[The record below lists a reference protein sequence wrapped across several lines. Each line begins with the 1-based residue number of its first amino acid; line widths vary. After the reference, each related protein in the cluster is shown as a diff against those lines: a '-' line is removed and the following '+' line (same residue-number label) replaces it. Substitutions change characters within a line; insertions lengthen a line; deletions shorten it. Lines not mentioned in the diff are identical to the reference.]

1 MTAQAPLY
9 LSAVGRLVLDD
20 TRSGRRGTM
29 VACLVAPNHVVTDG
43 APFREVADNP
53 VPLAAT
59 LWLPQDP
66 GGNRRS
72 VPATVVRYDDES
84 DLAVL
89 RFPGEESS
97 APGMQQILADSLPT
111 PGTRCEMRMPNDR
124 SSPDSPSTDDEVVTV
139 VLDIESVVTV
149 DGRERL
155 HLRAATDPPT
165 LLAGA
170 PVFWNDRVIGV
181 ISSTG
186 REPVDLYAIPAAT
199 IQRVMQALTAESP
212 AQVPDGV
219 FSRLSASSR
228 RALDHAD
235 AMRAAMRQDKVHM
248 EHLLLALYEKDNGP
262 TQRELRRTGISE
274 EELRLQLSKIA
285 EADLPAFG
293 SYRVT
298 NLDRLPLASEHVQQ
312 ALALAQKEAEARGSK
327 QIQSRHLL
335 FGALSVRE
343 CRAVSW
349 MFERTP
355 AIDPSQIDMT
365 APPSKGGGSTTPATE
380 AAQSDG
386 AAAPAT
392 DRGQRRARVAPDLP
406 DGDDLLDVKR
416 EVRAICAVIAARDTS
431 PPLSIGLFGDWGT
444 GKSFF
449 MNRMEERIT
458 KLKETARSNPASAYC
473 RNIVQLRF
481 NAWHYMDTDL
491 WASLA
496 AEIFEGLA
504 RALQED
510 KGLLEGV
517 GGDSNLA
524 RQRLLAATSHLRDVR
539 AQAEQQKAEADV
551 ALRDSQQRL
560 TSLASEEREIVARLS
575 PKALIKSAY
584 RFVAGR
590 EKTAQSIDHAAKQ
603 LGIPEG
609 KALATDTR
617 ATLLELKGLWGG
629 VRAVLLSLRSGS
641 AALWIALLLIFG
653 AVLGAIAVLMR
664 YSDDLAPKVTAA
676 AMLLGSAVGFAKKV
690 IGPAREALA
699 TVDAARAE
707 SRDLIEGART
717 RRETEL
723 KRAHRAI
730 QERST
735 AEETAITRVTQEI
748 AQLEAQLEALR
759 ADRQMVDFVR
769 AKHES
774 TDYTK
779 HFGVIARARND
790 FQQLTDLL
798 RRVVSEGQDTAGS
811 TADGADKR
819 PPVPRIDRIILYID
833 DLDRCPEAKVVDVL
847 QAVHLLLAFPLFV
860 VVVGVDSRWLLHSL
874 RQHATVFRSN
884 DEEDDGMDTEERVH
898 WQSTPFNYLEKIFQ
912 IPFNLQPME
921 KSGFIALID
930 DLTIPKKRAD
940 DSHGAADTPK
950 EPPLVVIPKGGTT
963 TIVEPLISG
972 PTATAPAG
980 GGAGPVP
987 AAQSSADAVQQVSST
1002 PATPAGATAGAATA
1016 QTVLPPA
1023 PEPPAPP
1030 APPSDPVEPNPP
1042 FLDLTEMERRFMHR
1056 MHRLI
1061 PTPRAAKRYVNVYRL
1076 LRASLP
1082 DSKRTAL
1089 EDDVQGGCRSVLLM
1103 LAILT
1108 GFPQE
1113 GTVILRELV
1122 EREPDGNWWEF
1133 IEQLARENMEQDRV
1147 APTNGNSTDKRSSKQ
1162 AARRRGATKA
1172 TTEAASSGS
1181 DRAVTDRKVDDTRRN
1196 IEQRQRAQRWTD
1208 LTERMVKVR
1217 ADVVNELG
1225 ENPQC
1230 EDFSR
1235 WARQVARYSF
1245 EAGRV
1250 VGVGDHDAHAER
1262 QPPPLVTAEAERSPN
1277 SAA

>member
-1 MTAQAPLY
+1 
-9 LSAVGRLVLDD
+9 
-20 TRSGRRGTM
+20 
-29 VACLVAPNHVVTDG
+29 
-43 APFREVADNP
+43 
-53 VPLAAT
+53 
-59 LWLPQDP
+59 
-66 GGNRRS
+66 
-72 VPATVVRYDDES
+72 
-84 DLAVL
+84 
-89 RFPGEESS
+89 
-97 APGMQQILADSLPT
+97 
-111 PGTRCEMRMPNDR
+111 
-124 SSPDSPSTDDEVVTV
+124 
-139 VLDIESVVTV
+139 
-149 DGRERL
+149 
-155 HLRAATDPPT
+155 
-165 LLAGA
+165 
-170 PVFWNDRVIGV
+170 
-181 ISSTG
+181 
-186 REPVDLYAIPAAT
+186 
-199 IQRVMQALTAESP
+199 
-212 AQVPDGV
+212 
-219 FSRLSASSR
+219 
-228 RALDHAD
+228 
-235 AMRAAMRQDKVHM
+235 
-248 EHLLLALYEKDNGP
+248 
-262 TQRELRRTGISE
+262 
-274 EELRLQLSKIA
+274 
-285 EADLPAFG
+285 
-293 SYRVT
+293 
-298 NLDRLPLASEHVQQ
+298 
-312 ALALAQKEAEARGSK
+312 
-327 QIQSRHLL
+327 
-335 FGALSVRE
+335 
-343 CRAVSW
+343 
-349 MFERTP
+349 
-355 AIDPSQIDMT
+355 
-365 APPSKGGGSTTPATE
+365 
-380 AAQSDG
+380 
-386 AAAPAT
+386 
-392 DRGQRRARVAPDLP
+392 
-406 DGDDLLDVKR
+406 
-416 EVRAICAVIAARDTS
+416 
-431 PPLSIGLFGDWGT
+431 
-444 GKSFF
+444 
-449 MNRMEERIT
+449 
-458 KLKETARSNPASAYC
+458 
-473 RNIVQLRF
+473 
-481 NAWHYMDTDL
+481 MDTDL

-539 AQAEQQKAEADV
+539 AQAEQQKAEADI

-575 PKALIKSAY
+575 PKELIKSAY
-584 RFVAGR
+584 RFVAGQ

-629 VRAVLLSLRSGS
+629 VRAVLLSLKSGS
-641 AALWIALLLIFG
+641 AALWIAFLLTFIV
-653 AVLGAIAVLMR
+653 VLGAIAVLMR
-664 YSDDLAPKVTAA
+664 YSGDLAPKVTAA

-690 IGPAREALA
+690 IGPARQALA
-699 TVDAARAE
+699 TVDAARAA
-707 SRDLIEGART
+707 SRDLIEGERT

-723 KRAHRAI
+723 KRAHKAI
-730 QERST
+730 QARST

-748 AQLEAQLEALR
+748 AELEAQLEALR

-798 RRVVSEGQDTAGS
+798 RRVVSEGQGTAAS

-930 DLTIPKKRAD
+930 DLTIPKKRPE
-940 DSHGAADTPK
+940 DSHGAADTQK
-950 EPPLVVIPKGGTT
+950 EPPVVVIPKDGTT
-963 TIVEPLISG
+963 SVVEPVIFG
-972 PTATAPAG
+972 PAATAPAG

-987 AAQSSADAVQQVSST
+987 AAQSSANPIQQVSST
-1002 PATPAGATAGAATA
+1002 PATPAGATAGATTA
-1016 QTVLPPA
+1016 QTVAPPA
-1023 PEPPAPP
+1023 PLE
-1030 APPSDPVEPNPP
+1030 PPSDPVEPNPP
-1042 FLDLTEMERRFMHR
+1042 FLDLTEMERTFMHR

-1082 DSKRTAL
+1082 DSKRTVL
-1089 EDDVQGGCRSVLLM
+1089 EDDAQGGCRSVLLM
-1103 LAILT
+1103 LAIMT

-1122 EREPDGNWWEF
+1122 EREPDGSWWEF
-1133 IEQLARENMEQDRV
+1133 IEQLARENMEQGRA
-1147 APTNGNSTDKRSSKQ
+1147 APSNGNSTDKRSSLE
-1162 AARRRGATKA
+1162 ARRSGATKA
-1172 TTEAASSGS
+1172 TADSASLGS
-1181 DRAVTDRKVDDTRRN
+1181 DGAVTDRHVDETRRN
-1196 IEQRQRAQRWTD
+1196 TEQRQRAQRWTD

-1250 VGVGDHDAHAER
+1250 VGVGDTDTHAER
-1262 QPPPLVTAEAERSPN
+1262 QPPSHVTTEAERSPN
-1277 SAA
+1277 SPA